1 MSNSQAIA
9 GVTVMLDFLITEG
22 VTQELGSG
30 GVDIVTTKP
39 PDKAREEGQE
49 NNQINI
55 FLYQTSPNSAWRN
68 QDMPTKVKPG
78 ETGKPPLAL
87 NLYYLI
93 TAYGKKNDDTESHK
107 ILGTAMGVLHDR
119 PLIRSQDIERAIA
132 NESGYLDEAKKT
144 LLEDSNLK
152 NQMERIS
159 VTPIT
164 LSLEEIS
171 KLWGTFQTQY
181 RISAA
186 YEVSVVLIESK
197 IPVKTPLPVLGR
209 GSDDRG
215 PGSQTGTIP
224 PLPSLTAVKLPPNE
238 FYFTVGKDL
247 ILEGYNLENSE
258 TVEFAHPHLENPIVL
273 RTLGEVSDTQIGV
286 TLDGSKQWLAGF
298 YTVTVQVS
306 EGDRDRVTNSMTFPL
321 VPEVTKITY
330 LDRLQKLTLT
340 CNPPVKEG
348 QEVALLLGDRAIPY
362 QFSAGTEQSN
372 SRLTF
377 DVSNVPPGT
386 YVVRLRVDGVDSVPI
401 DFTKQPPQ
409 FKEDQKVNIRKS

>member
-30 GVDIVTTKP
+30 DVDIVTTKP

-93 TAYGKKNDDTESHK
+93 TAYGKENDDTESHK
-107 ILGTAMGVLHDR
+107 ILGVAMGVLHDR

-132 NESGYLDEAKKT
+132 NGSGLLEDPKKT

-186 YEVSVVLIESK
+186 YKVSVVLIESK
-197 IPVKTPLPVLGR
+197 ISVKTPLPVLRR
-209 GSDDRG
+209 GFDDRG

-238 FYFTVGKDL
+238 FYFTVGKGL

-273 RTLGEVSDTQIGV
+273 DTGEVSDTQIRV

-298 YTVTVQVS
+298 YTVTVQVK
-306 EGDRDRVTNSMTFPL
+306 EGDGDPYRYRVTNSMTFPL
-321 VPEVTKITY
+321 VPEVTAITY
-330 LDRLQKLTLT
+330 PDGVDQLTLT
-340 CNPPVKEG
+340 CNTLVKAG

-362 QFSAGTEQSN
+362 QFSAGEQTQS
-372 SRLTF
+372 LTF
-377 DVSNVPPGT
+377 DVRNVPPGT

-401 DFTKQPPQ
+401 DFTEQPPQ
-409 FKEDQKVNIRKS
+409 FKDEQKINI

>member
-30 GVDIVTTKP
+30 DVDIVTTKP

-93 TAYGKKNDDTESHK
+93 TAYGKENDDTESHK
-107 ILGTAMGVLHDR
+107 ILGVAMGVLHDR

-132 NESGYLDEAKKT
+132 NGSGLLEDPKKT
-144 LLEDSNLK
+144 LLEHSNLK

-164 LSLEEIS
+164 LSLEELS

-186 YEVSVVLIESK
+186 YKVSVVLIESK
-197 IPVKTPLPVLGR
+197 ISVKTPLPVLRR
-209 GSDDRG
+209 GFDDRG

-238 FYFTVGKDL
+238 FYFTVGKGL

-273 RTLGEVSDTQIGV
+273 DTGLDKIEVSDTQIGV

-298 YTVTVQVS
+298 YTVTVQVK

-330 LDRLQKLTLT
+330 PDGVDQLTLT

-372 SRLTF
+372 SLTF
-377 DVSNVPPGT
+377 DVKNVPPGT

-401 DFTKQPPQ
+401 DFTEQPPQ
-409 FKEDQKVNIRKS
+409 FKDEQKINI

>member
-144 LLEDSNLK
+144 LLEHSNLK

-247 ILEGYNLENSE
+247 ILEGYNLENSA

-273 RTLGEVSDTQIGV
+273 DTGEVSDTQIGV

-330 LDRLQKLTLT
+330 LDRRQKLTLT

-362 QFSAGTEQSN
+362 QFSAGEQTQN
-372 SRLTF
+372 LTF
-377 DVSNVPPGT
+377 NVSNVPPGT

-401 DFTKQPPQ
+401 DFTEQPPQ
-409 FKEDQKVNIRKS
+409 FKEKQKINISKPQA